1 MKQLLFFGFTLFLS
15 STLFSQTIKKQ
26 LIANAGT
33 SFSNSNSTI
42 YWSIGET
49 MTKSYS
55 NELLIFE
62 GFHLPKEESITS
74 TSKHLN
80 SQAAAVLF
88 PNPNSGQFTLRLNQ
102 VNYPME
108 YTLYSVHGQVVK
120 NGILSNEKYDFD
132 ISKFPQGV
140 YHLKIQNS
148 NYNTSISFIKL

>member
-1 MKQLLFFGFTLFLS
+1 MKKMGGSGQNK
-15 STLFSQTIKKQ
+15 IR
-26 LIANAGT
+26 
-33 SFSNSNSTI
+33 
-42 YWSIGET
+42 SI
-49 MTKSYS
+49 
-55 NELLIFE
+55 NC
-62 GFHLPKEESITS
+62 P
-74 TSKHLN
+74 KHLN

-148 NYNTSISFIKL
+148 NYNSSISFIKL